1 MQHRD
6 LSSVLRDDLDR
17 LDGAVGGK
25 EAQEGGDVCMLLLL
39 LSHFSR
45 VRLCVTP

>member
-1 MQHRD
+1 MFANLQVMSKYLPEKRKSF
-6 LSSVLRDDLDR
+6 LSFYQQVTLFESL
-17 LDGAVGGK
+17 
-25 EAQEGGDVCMLLLL
+25 LLLL

>member
-1 MQHRD
+1 MFDNLQVMSKYLLEKRKSL
-6 LSSVLRDDLDR
+6 LSFYQQVTLFESLL
-17 LDGAVGGK
+17 
-25 EAQEGGDVCMLLLL
+25 LLLL